1 MSINSR
7 QVKTALKQ
15 DGLLKDIEKGELSR
29 LKFNAKKRLRR
40 KASGKDPAKTEVENW
55 DKESFMKSDP
65 SFLPQEDPDYNPEE
79 EN

>member
-15 DGLLKDIEKGELSR
+15 DGLLKDIEKVELSR

-40 KASGKDPAKTEVENW
+40 KVSGKDPAKTEVENL
-55 DKESFMKSDP
+55 DKESLMISDL
-65 SFLPQEDPDYNPEE
+65 SLSQQEDPDFNPE
-79 EN
+79 